1 MANRFFSYAGG
12 VKGSLSPFAKSVLM
26 DLMNECGIDWLQIT
40 SVERTPEDQA
50 RIMFENCDKKGAAS
64 QHALYGPYGDQVIDI
79 YETYTLMQYS
89 KEAIIQSM
97 AKKIRELGPEKVS
110 HHCDDDP
117 KRDVFDIGP
126 HSLRSD
132 AGIKTDVL
140 RKSFEEAVKKDS
152 RVVRF
157 FAPSNQDPAFH
168 LEVVSPAT
176 ATA

>member
-1 MANRFFSYAGG
+1 M
-12 VKGSLSPFAKSVLM
+12 
-26 DLMNECGIDWLQIT
+26 
-40 SVERTPEDQA
+40 EDQA
-50 RIMFENCDKKGAAS
+50 RIMWENCTAKGAAS
-64 QHALYGPYGDQVIDI
+64 QRALYGPYGDMVVDV

-89 KEAIIQSM
+89 KEAVIQSM
-97 AKKIRELGPEKVS
+97 AKKIRELGPSRVS

-117 KRDVFDIGP
+117 NMDVFDIGP

-132 AGIKTDVL
+132 SGIKTDVL
-140 RKSFEEAVKKDS
+140 RAAFEEAVKKDG

-168 LEVVSPAT
+168 LEVKSPAT